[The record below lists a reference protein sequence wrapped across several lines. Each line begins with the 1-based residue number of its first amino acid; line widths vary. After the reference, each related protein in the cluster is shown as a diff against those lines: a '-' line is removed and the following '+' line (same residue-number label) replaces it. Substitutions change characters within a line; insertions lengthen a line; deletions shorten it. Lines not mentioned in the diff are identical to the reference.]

1 MIRTSNPALSKDI
14 FNKAQSRA
22 YAQGE
27 TMTLQGAINKSLMML
42 ALVLVG
48 AIYTWRLFFDAT
60 TPEAGANAVTSWM
73 AIGGIGGFI
82 TALVTIF
89 KRSWSALTAPV
100 YAVLEGLFLGAISAF
115 FEAQYP
121 GLVMQAVALTIGTL
135 LVMLLAYKTGLIKVT
150 QKFRMGVVAATGAI
164 ALVYMMSWILSMFGV
179 QSHIMTSSGGI
190 GIVISLVVVVVAAL
204 NLVLDFDFMDKGSQA
219 GLPKYME
226 WYAAFGLMVTLV
238 WLYLEMLRLL
248 SRLSRN

>member
-1 MIRTSNPALSKDI
+1 
-14 FNKAQSRA
+14 
-22 YAQGE
+22 
-27 TMTLQGAINKSLMML
+27 
-42 ALVLVG
+42 
-48 AIYTWRLFFDAT
+48 
-60 TPEAGANAVTSWM
+60 M